1 MLSTSQ
7 SANNRWITLFT
18 PQIIAA
24 IGTETTRPS
33 SAAQCVAYVAVAE
46 LAVGQ
51 WNGLITV
58 LVENVVNAQSSE
70 LKKEAT
76 LEAIG
81 KFDKNID

>member
-1 MLSTSQ
+1 M
-7 SANNRWITLFT
+7 
-18 PQIIAA
+18 QILAA

-51 WNGLITV
+51 WNDLITL
-58 LVENVVNAQSSE
+58 LVENVLNAQSSE

-81 KFDKNID
+81 KLITILISLKGN

>member
-1 MLSTSQ
+1 M
-7 SANNRWITLFT
+7 
-18 PQIIAA
+18 QILTA

-46 LAVGQ
+46 LSVGE
-51 WNGLITV
+51 WNDLIPM
-58 LVENVVNAQSSE
+58 LVENIVNTQSTE

-81 KFDKNID
+81 KYTLKSEQILSIIRSLV